1 MGCKVCR
8 ECGFSTHRV
17 AVLQLDS
24 LTIKKRLS
32 NLSLQ
37 LCIFYDAA
45 VVTPTRAPE
54 VSCTDV
60 DRVEQGKIFQQ
71 FFDILLKQAAS
82 SERACAEIVKGI
94 KREIIKCLGN
104 DSMRME

>member
-71 FFDILLKQAAS
+71 FF
-82 SERACAEIVKGI
+82 ERACAEIVKGI